1 MEAARLMRNDDVG
14 IEDVRLVDVDLGTST
29 HVVSEKAFARRG
41 HLEVGETGFSMNVSR
56 GDTHTAAA
64 QLLPPNSPT

>member
-14 IEDVRLVDVDLGTST
+14 IEDVRHVDVVLDTFT
-29 HVVSEKAFARRG
+29 RVVSEKACARRG
-41 HLEVGETGFSMNVSR
+41 HLQVGETGFSMNVSR

>member
-1 MEAARLMRNDDVG
+1 MEAAQLMRNDDVG
-14 IEDVRLVDVDLGTST
+14 IEDVRLVDVDRDIST
-29 HVVSEKAFARRG
+29 RVVSENAFARRG
-41 HLEVGETGFSMNVSR
+41 HIEVGETAFSMNVSR